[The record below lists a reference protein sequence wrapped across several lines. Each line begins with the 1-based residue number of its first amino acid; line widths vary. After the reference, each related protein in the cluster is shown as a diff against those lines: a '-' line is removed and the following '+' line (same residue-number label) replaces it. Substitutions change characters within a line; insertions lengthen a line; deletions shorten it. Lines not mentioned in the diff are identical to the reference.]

1 MVSRERVL
9 LTILAVAA
17 EKMEF
22 DGLLRHASERREENW
37 PVQFGCSGKIGLNRW
52 LMTSNGP
59 GPKLAAE
66 AVRTVLSAS
75 EKVDLLLSIGWCG
88 ALHPHFSVGD
98 VFAASVV
105 FAGQREFHTKV
116 PKCAR
121 PFLTGRLISQDR
133 FIATA
138 AEKNELHVLGA
149 QVVEMEAASVAL
161 AAEEHGLPFSC
172 VRVISDT
179 ALEDFP
185 IDFNRF
191 RDAKGRFDRKKI
203 ALRGLLSPFRG
214 LPNLIRMGQR
224 GRTTSKI
231 LGDFLADCQF

>member
-1 MVSRERVL
+1 M
-9 LTILAVAA
+9 TILAVAA

-22 DGLLRHASERREENW
+22 DGLLRHVSEMREEHW
-37 PVQFGCSGKIGLNRW
+37 PVQFGCSGKIGGNRW

-59 GPKLAAE
+59 GPKLSAE
-66 AVRTVLSAS
+66 AVGAVLAAD
-75 EKVDLLLSIGWCG
+75 EQVDLMLSIGWCG
-88 ALHPHFSVGD
+88 ALHPHFCVGD
-98 VFAASVV
+98 IFAASVV
-105 FAGQREFHTKV
+105 FAGQREFSTKV

-121 PFLTGRLISQDR
+121 TFLIGRLISQDR

-149 QVVEMEAASVAL
+149 QAVEMEAASIAL
-161 AAEEHGLPFSC
+161 AAEERGVPFSC
-172 VRVISDT
+172 VRVVSDT

-191 RDAKGRFDRKKI
+191 RDVTGRFDRKKI

-224 GRTTSKI
+224 GRMTSKI

>member
-1 MVSRERVL
+1 M
-9 LTILAVAA
+9 AA

-22 DGLLRHASERREENW
+22 DGLLRHVREMREEHW
-37 PVQFGCSGKIGLNRW
+37 PVQFGCSGTIGLNRW

-66 AVRTVLSAS
+66 AVRSVVSAS
-75 EKVDLLLSIGWCG
+75 GPVDLMLSIGWCG
-88 ALHPHFSVGD
+88 ALHPHFCVGD

-105 FAGQREFHTKV
+105 FAGPREFHTKI

-121 PFLTGRLISQDR
+121 TFLTGRLISQDR

-161 AAEEHGLPFSC
+161 AAEERGLPFSC
-172 VRVISDT
+172 VRVVSDT
-179 ALEDFP
+179 AMEDFP

-191 RDAKGRFDRKKI
+191 RDAEGRFDRKKI

-214 LPNLIRMGQR
+214 LPNLIRMSQR
-224 GRTTSKI
+224 GRATSKI
-231 LGDFLADCQF
+231 LGDFLVDCQF